1 MPGGKVDVTT
11 ILQMCKEE
19 ALICPRSQ
27 HLKELTQPW
36 HPGTQLQQALWLGPQ
51 GTKAP

>member
-1 MPGGKVDVTT
+1 MDVTT

-36 HPGTQLQQALWLGPQ
+36 HPGTQL
-51 GTKAP
+51 

>member
-1 MPGGKVDVTT
+1 MVVTT

-19 ALICPRSQ
+19 ALTCPRSQ
-27 HLKELTQPW
+27 HLREPTQPW